1 MQSLL
6 SITLICCCLWP
17 TFAAAGPFQAGLSAL
32 ERGHYSTAMRAWL
45 NLAKEGAPEGQNN
58 AGHMYEEGYGVSQ
71 NYVQAMKWY
80 KQAADQGLPEAEHNV
95 GMLYYHGYGTA
106 KNERVAVK
114 WFKRAAQQGLA
125 DSEYMLGLAYHQGK
139 GVPLDYEFAKY
150 WFLKS
155 AKQSYANGQFMLA
168 FMFQA
173 GDGGDSEPFKALV
186 WSELARRNGKAD
198 ASDISDLSKLL
209 VADEEIPKAVA
220 YADECVKTNY
230 EECPQ

>member
-1 MQSLL
+1 MKSFLHIAL
-6 SITLICCCLWP
+6 TCWFLCPIL
-17 TFAAAGPFQAGLSAL
+17 AAADPFQAGLSAL

-45 NLAKEGAPEGQNN
+45 NLAKEGSSEAQNN
-58 AGHMYEEGYGVSQ
+58 AGHMYEEGFGVSQ
-71 NYVQAMKWY
+71 NYTKAMKWY
-80 KQAADQGLPEAEHNV
+80 KEAADQGLPEAEHNV
-95 GMLYYHGYGTA
+95 AMLYYHGYGTA

-168 FMFQA
+168 FMLQA

-186 WSELARRNGKAD
+186 WSELARRHGKTD

-209 VADEEIPKAVA
+209 VTDEEIPKAIA
-220 YADECVKTNY
+220 FADECVKTNY
-230 EECPQ
+230 EKCPQ